1 MTDDDAAAAPPQP
14 ASPPERFG
22 DAIGRSP
29 EMRCLFSLLGRA
41 APTESTILLTGES
54 GTGKE
59 VLAEAIHRRSRRA
72 KGPFIVFDCGAVVPG
87 LVESELFGHEAGA
100 FTNAVRARPGL
111 LADASGGTLLL
122 DEIGELPLAVQPK
135 LLRALAKGEVRRVG
149 ASSMTQIDVRVIVA
163 TNRNLEEDVLAG
175 RFRADL
181 YFRLAVVV
189 AHVPALRFRPED
201 IPLLAHHFIARM
213 ASEEQARA
221 VLTPPVIAA
230 LLAHDW
236 PGNVRE
242 LHNAVERLLAVGELG
257 GALARGVSAEPENY
271 YAAKRNAT
279 ERFERA
285 FVRISLDACDGVVT
299 RAAKRAGISRQMF
312 HRLMSRHGIESRD

>member
-1 MTDDDAAAAPPQP
+1 MQ
-14 ASPPERFG
+14 R
-22 DAIGRSP
+22 
-29 EMRCLFSLLGRA
+29 LFALLERA
-41 APTESTILLTGES
+41 APTDSTILLTGES

-72 KGPFIVFDCGAVVPG
+72 QGPFIVFDCGAVVPG
-87 LVESELFGHEAGA
+87 LIESELFGHEAGA

-122 DEIGELPLAVQPK
+122 DEIGELPLVLQPK
-135 LLRALAKGEVRRVG
+135 LLRALSKGEVRRVG
-149 ASSMTQIDVRVIVA
+149 ASTMTQVDVRVIAA
-163 TNRNLEEDVLAG
+163 THRNLEEASGAG

-189 AHVPALRFRPED
+189 AHVPPLRYRPED

-213 ASEEQARA
+213 ISEEKARA
-221 VLTPPVIAA
+221 VLTPSVIAA

-242 LHNAVERLLAVGELG
+242 LRNTVERLLAVGELA
-257 GALARGVSAEPENY
+257 GAFTHGVPAEPESY
-271 YAAKRNAT
+271 YAAKRNAID
-279 ERFERA
+279 RFERA
-285 FVRISLDACDGVVT
+285 FVRVSLDACGGVVT
-299 RAAKRAGISRQMF
+299 QAAKRAGISRQMF